1 MGPDPAV
8 YPAEDNIE
16 ITRIAHSLL
25 RMVLAV
31 RYRKNLVIAV
41 MAAAALLGGLYY
53 ITATRFYSSNAVLL
67 VTQSGH
73 DRLDTSITNEESL
86 RQNTMPTF
94 ENMIR
99 SAKVLE
105 GAVRNLVPEDRIDL
119 AGQPQENWIKVLQG
133 NLVVKAIRSTS
144 ILNVGYRSKD
154 SRVAANVVRAVVQS
168 YLDFMDRMHKGTAGE
183 ISRMLTHE
191 RNELA
196 EKLSRK
202 QQELLEARRQFA
214 DMGFRSEGKTLH
226 PMVQRA
232 VFFNDALVA
241 TQKQRVEY
249 EASLA
254 SLQAAVRNGED
265 LGQYMMSIAD
275 VVGRELLLNSL
286 GLGSRDSN
294 TQASLEQSLLFARAE
309 YQTLQQNL
317 GPTHPEVVSLAEK
330 IRVTE
335 AFLQAN
341 QDRVNQRVMD
351 LRKSQLG
358 PWLVQIVRQKL
369 EEARKKEQILQTKFE
384 ETRTEAINLSGQLAQ
399 IELLE
404 RDVKRLGDMNDVLL
418 NQIASLD
425 LKQNGQEVR
434 VAVIEEPVVMETPA
448 SPRLRNLALLTIVG
462 GFGIALGL
470 VTLLDA
476 LDDRFRSVEEMQ
488 SRLGVPLLSM
498 IQRLQTATDGGVEAL
513 PTYATPTA
521 TESEGFRTLRTAL
534 MLTHQDARQIV
545 ISSAEVGDGK
555 STVAANL
562 AVCYAQAEKKTLLID
577 ADLRRPGLTAMMNM
591 RGPHGLSEVL
601 RSDGDIAQAAAS
613 NLRTTALRGLDI
625 IPSGPR
631 PTDPAELLGS
641 PRFSQLLAW
650 AESVYDQILIDSP
663 PTLATADAAVIG
675 RLVDGVV
682 IVVQPAKN
690 KRRLVTRMVERL
702 GLLKI
707 PTLGIIVNRVG
718 SEDDQ
723 AYYGYRSYGY
733 HSYGDGY
740 NYHNAAEEGHEERQ
754 AAADGGAAAE
764 PCVPFTEKRVDG
776 CSEEDEPRS
785 FIVPRRVA

>member
-1 MGPDPAV
+1 MGLDPSV
-8 YPAEDNIE
+8 YPAEDNLE

-41 MAAAALLGGLYY
+41 MAAAAQLGGLYY
-53 ITATRFYSSNAVLL
+53 MTATRLYSSKAALL
-67 VTQSGH
+67 VTQSGR
-73 DRLDTSITNEESL
+73 DRLDTSITNDESL

-94 ENMIR
+94 ENMIH

-105 GAVRNLVPEDRIDL
+105 GAVKLLAPEDRIDMPGSSL
-119 AGQPQENWIKVLQG
+119 EGCVGALQG
-133 NLVVKAIRSTS
+133 NLAAKTIRATS
-144 ILNVGYRSKD
+144 IIEISYRSKD
-154 SRVAANVVRAVVQS
+154 PKVAANVVRAVVQS

-183 ISRMLTHE
+183 ISRVLTHE

-202 QQELLEARRQFA
+202 QQELLDARRHFA

-226 PMVQRA
+226 PTVQRA
-232 VFFNDALVA
+232 VYFNDALIA
-241 TQKQRVEY
+241 AQKQRVEC

-254 SLQAAVRNGED
+254 AIEAAMRNGED
-265 LGQYMMSIAD
+265 LGQYMMSVAD
-275 VVGRELLLNSL
+275 SVGRELVLGSL
-286 GLGSRDSN
+286 GLSSRDVN
-294 TQASLEQSLLFARAE
+294 TQAGLEQSLLANRAE

-317 GPTHPEVVSLAEK
+317 GPLHPEVVALGEK
-330 IRVTE
+330 IRITDEFLLAYQDRMNDRVTE
-335 AFLQAN
+335 
-341 QDRVNQRVMD
+341 
-351 LRKSQLG
+351 LRKSRLG
-358 PWLVQIVRQKL
+358 PWLVQIIRQKL
-369 EEARKKEQILQTKFE
+369 AEARQKEQLLQTKFE

-498 IQRLQTATDGGVEAL
+498 IQQLQTTAGGGIEAL

-521 TESEGFRTLRTAL
+521 TESEGFRTLRTTL

-707 PTLGIIVNRVG
+707 SILGIIVNRVG
-718 SEDDQ
+718 SEDDH
-723 AYYGYRSYGY
+723 AYYGYHSYGY
-733 HSYGDGY
+733 HSYGY
-740 NYHNAAEEGHEERQ
+740 NDHYAAEEGHEEPQ
-754 AAADGGAAAE
+754 AAADGGVAAE
-764 PCVPFTEKRVDG
+764 PCVPFTKKRVDG

-785 FIVPRRVA
+785 FVVPRRVA

>member
-1 MGPDPAV
+1 MGLDPAV
-8 YPAEDNIE
+8 NPAEDNLE

-31 RYRKNLVIAV
+31 RYRKNLAIAV

-53 ITATRFYSSNAVLL
+53 MTVVRLYSSKAALL
-67 VTQSGH
+67 VTQNGR
-73 DRLDTSITNEESL
+73 DRLDTSITNDESL

-105 GAVRNLVPEDRIDL
+105 GAVKLLAPEDRIDMPGSSMEGCVG
-119 AGQPQENWIKVLQG
+119 ALQG
-133 NLVVKAIRSTS
+133 NMAAKTIRATS
-144 ILNVGYRSKD
+144 IIEISYCSKD
-154 SRVAANVVRAVVQS
+154 PKVAANVVRAIVQS

-183 ISRMLTHE
+183 ISRVLTHE

-202 QQELLEARRQFA
+202 QQELLEARRHFA

-226 PMVQRA
+226 PTVQRA
-232 VFFNDALVA
+232 VYFNDALIA
-241 TQKQRVEY
+241 AQKQRVEC

-254 SLQAAVRNGED
+254 AIEAAMRNGED
-265 LGQYMMSIAD
+265 LGQYMMSVAD
-275 VVGRELLLNSL
+275 SVGRELVLGSL
-286 GLGSRDSN
+286 GLSSRDVN
-294 TQASLEQSLLFARAE
+294 TQAGLEQTLLANRAE
-309 YQTLQQNL
+309 YHTLQQNL
-317 GPTHPEVVSLAEK
+317 GPLHPEVAALGGK
-330 IRVTE
+330 IRITEEFLQAYQDRMNDRVTE
-335 AFLQAN
+335 
-341 QDRVNQRVMD
+341 
-351 LRKSQLG
+351 LRKSRLG
-358 PWLVQIVRQKL
+358 PWLVQILRQKL
-369 EEARKKEQILQTKFE
+369 AEARQKEQLLQTKFE

-434 VAVIEEPVVMETPA
+434 VAVIEEPAVVETPV
-448 SPRLRNLALLTIVG
+448 SPRLRNVVLLTIVG

-498 IQRLQTATDGGVEAL
+498 IQRLQTTADGGIEAL
-513 PTYATPTA
+513 PTYVTPTA

-545 ISSAEVGDGK
+545 ISSAEPGDGK
-555 STVAANL
+555 STVLANL

-577 ADLRRPGLTAMMNM
+577 ADLRRPGLSAMMNM

-601 RSDGDIAQAAAS
+601 RSEGDIAQAVAS
-613 NLRTTALRGLDI
+613 NVRTTAIRGLDI

-631 PTDPAELLGS
+631 PNDPAELLGS

-702 GLLKI
+702 GFLKI
-707 PTLGIIVNRVG
+707 SILGIIVNCVG
-718 SEDDQ
+718 SEDDR
-723 AYYGYRSYGY
+723 AYYGYNSYGY
-733 HSYGDGY
+733 HNYGY
-740 NYHNAAEEGHEERQ
+740 NYHYAAEEGHKEPQ
-754 AAADGGAAAE
+754 AAADGGVAAE
-764 PCVPFTEKRVDG
+764 PCVPFIGKREHG
-776 CSEEDEPRS
+776 CAEEDDPRS
-785 FIVPRRVA
+785 FVVPRRVA